1 MFSKIMLSQN
11 LFSKYYT
18 EFLKN
23 CWDIKVETQLR
34 EAWSI
39 CWVPGQSE
47 GDSETLSGKLKT
59 NKQTKNE
66 TQTEILTVAI

>member
-11 LFSKYYT
+11 LFSRYYT

-23 CWDIKVETQLR
+23 CGDIKVETQLR

-39 CWVPGQSE
+39 GWVPGQSGVE
-47 GDSETLSGKLKT
+47 SETLSGKLKT
-59 NKQTKNE
+59 DKQTKNE
-66 TQTEILTVAI
+66 AQTKILIVAI

>member
-1 MFSKIMLSQN
+1 MLWQN

-39 CWVPGQSE
+39 GWVPGQSE
-47 GDSETLSGKLKT
+47 VDSETLSGKLKT

-66 TQTEILTVAI
+66 TQTKILIVAI